1 MNVVEYKIL
10 ILTSDFTKLKDDVE
24 ICFHVQW
31 STTLKIVVKSL
42 KMISYPTSI
51 VSPGPF
57 YAFNF
62 FQCRDCLE
70 NLTSEDSLHTEKIKK
85 IKWL

>member
-31 STTLKIVVKSL
+31 STTFKIVVKSL

-57 YAFNF
+57 YAINF
-62 FQCRDCLE
+62 FSAETVLR
-70 NLTSEDSLHTEKIKK
+70 I
-85 IKWL
+85 